1 MNLLKN
7 VLVVIAATGAM
18 GSAQAQNV
26 FNLGTLSPTIQTRT
40 NIYGAGSFADI
51 YNFTV
56 DASHNSVFSRTLA
69 LAADGTPSSTSVTGL
84 QLELF
89 SGFNAPGTA
98 RLFTGLDL
106 DAELLTPGEFSAR
119 ISGMVG
125 PLRGGYEFSVA
136 ATPEPAEWM
145 LLLAGLVGLGFIAR
159 RKIGLVA
166 GAPA

>member
-1 MNLLKN
+1 M
-7 VLVVIAATGAM
+7 T
-18 GSAQAQNV
+18 
-26 FNLGTLSPTIQTRT
+26 
-40 NIYGAGSFADI
+40 
-51 YNFTV
+51 
-56 DASHNSVFSRTLA
+56 
-69 LAADGTPSSTSVTGL
+69 
-84 QLELF
+84 
-89 SGFNAPGTA
+89 
-98 RLFTGLDL
+98 
-106 DAELLTPGEFSAR
+106 R